1 MIAMIIYNGLNKL
14 LEEVVIMLFLEE
26 RLGRII
32 KELNGYIRQDSI
44 DISDLKIKY
53 GNFKGGEKVGLDT
66 SEWNSFGKGDRWG
79 GKDVHCWFRFE
90 FGIPEVFK
98 GKTVS
103 LEIST
108 GREGNWDALNPQFLA
123 YVNER
128 LVQGLDVNHR
138 DIILTESAIPCEV
151 FNIALNS
158 YSGMKSGLAELNA
171 SMSTINRNVEK
182 LYYDMNVPLSTA
194 LLLHKED
201 KKRID
206 IIKYLNEAA
215 NLIDLRKPFSEQFNT
230 SIIRA
235 IEFLETEFYG
245 KYCGNS
251 EAVAWCVGHTHIDVA
266 WLWTLAQTREKAAR
280 SFSTVLN
287 LMKEYP
293 DYVFMSSQPQLYKFI
308 KEDQPGL
315 YEEIKA
321 RIADGRW
328 EPEGAMWLEA
338 DCNLTSGES
347 LVRQLLYGKRF
358 FEKEFG
364 KKNRVLWLP
373 DVFGYSAALPQILKK
388 SGIDYF
394 VTSKISWN
402 EYNKLPYDTFTWE
415 GIDGT
420 GILTH
425 FITTCDI
432 TGKDWSEAPNMTTYN
447 GYLKPSEILG
457 AWARYQQKHI
467 NDEVLVP
474 FGFGDG
480 GGGPTREML
489 ENAKRLEKGIPG
501 MPRVKMGKAL
511 EFLQQLEKNTASDK
525 KLPRWV
531 GELYLEY
538 HRGTYTSMA
547 RNKKFNRRSE
557 LLYQDAEFLSIAGNL
572 LTNAAYPVKMLN
584 AGWETILLN
593 QFHDILPGSSIKEVY
608 EDSRDQYM
616 TVLENGQAIVDA
628 AIDALVANMAL
639 ERTSLVVFNQLDFER
654 DDTAEFELPEGYG
667 NTALIDADGKT
678 AISQLIEGNRLIFH
692 AEGIPARGYKTYRI
706 EKGVSENA
714 FSSMKVSPE
723 GMSNRFFDITFDTDM
738 NMTSIYDKVNMRELL
753 KPGEKANVLQAFED
767 KPHNYDA
774 WDINIYYQEKMWE
787 VSKVDGVEVIE
798 AGPVRACIR
807 VSRSFLDSTI
817 NQEIVIYADIPR
829 VDFVNTIDWKET
841 QVLLKAAFP
850 VDIHAQ
856 KATYEIQ
863 YGNVERP
870 THWNTSWDTAMFEVC
885 AHKWADLSEDGYGVS
900 LLNDCKYGYDIKDGV
915 MRLTLLK
922 SAKDPNTD
930 ADREIHRFTYSLYPH
945 KGDFREAGTVRS
957 AYSLNCPLYTK
968 VEGPHPGSLPE
979 SMSLVGTD
987 AENVFI
993 EVVKKA
999 EDTEDIIVRLYECN
1013 NRRTPVTL
1021 SFFKKL
1027 AGVWECDL
1035 MENDLTSLTHEE
1047 NHFDFEIKP
1056 YEIKT
1061 FRLKVD

>member
-1 MIAMIIYNGLNKL
+1 M
-14 LEEVVIMLFLEE
+14 MLFLEE
-26 RLGRII
+26 RLGRIVN
-32 KELNGYIRQDSI
+32 ELKGCIRQDSI
-44 DISDLKIKY
+44 GLNNLKIKY

-66 SEWNSFGKGDRWG
+66 SDWNIFGKEDRWG

-90 FGIPEVFK
+90 FEIPEEFK
-98 GKTVS
+98 GKFVS

-108 GREGNWDALNPQFLA
+108 GREGEWDALNPQFLV

-128 LVQGLDVNHR
+128 LIQGLDVNHR
-138 DIILTESAIPCEV
+138 DITLTESANPGEV
-151 FNIALNS
+151 FNIALYS
-158 YSGMKSGLAELNA
+158 YSGMKSGRVELDA
-171 SMSTINRNVEK
+171 QISTLSRAVEK
-182 LYYDMNVPLSTA
+182 LYYDISVPLNAA

-206 IIKYLNEAA
+206 IIKHINAAA
-215 NLIDLRKPFSEQFNT
+215 NLLDLRKPYTQEFNT
-230 SIIRA
+230 SIA
-235 IEFLETEFYG
+235 TATEYLDKEFYG

-266 WLWTLAQTREKAAR
+266 WLWTLAQTREKAVR

-293 DYVFMSSQPQLYKFI
+293 DYVFMSSQPQLYKYI
-308 KEDQPGL
+308 KEDQPEL
-315 YEEIKA
+315 FEEIRVRVA
-321 RIADGRW
+321 EGRW

-402 EYNKLPYDTFTWE
+402 EYNKMPYDTFTWE
-415 GIDGT
+415 GVDGT

-447 GYLKPSEILG
+447 GYIKPSEILG

-467 NDEVLVP
+467 SDEVLVP

-480 GGGPTREML
+480 GGGPTKDML

-501 MPRVKMGKAL
+501 MPRVKMGKTL
-511 EFLQQLEKNTASDK
+511 DFLQQLEENTASDK
-525 KLPRWV
+525 NLPRWV

-547 RNKKFNRRSE
+547 RNKKFNRKSE
-557 LLYQDAEFLSIAGNL
+557 LLYQDAEFLSVAGNL
-572 LTNAAYPVKMLN
+572 LTNAAYPSETLYE
-584 AGWETILLN
+584 GWETILLN

-608 EDSRDQYM
+608 EDSRVQYM
-616 TVLENGQAIVDA
+616 NVLKNGQAIVDA
-628 AIDALVANMAL
+628 AIDSIADNIAL
-639 ERTSLVVFNQLDFER
+639 ERTSLVVFNQLDFVR
-654 DDTAEFELPEGYG
+654 SDTAEFELPEGYC
-667 NTALIDADGKT
+667 NASVLDTDGKHV
-678 AISQLIEGNRLIFH
+678 ISQLAEGNKLVFH
-692 AEGIPARGYKTYRI
+692 AKGIPAKGYKTYLL
-706 EKGVSENA
+706 EKSALENA
-714 FSSMKVSPE
+714 ASRMKISQE
-723 GMSNRFFDITFDTDM
+723 GMSNRFFDIAFDSDM
-738 NMTSIYDKVNMRELL
+738 NMASIYDKVNMRELL

-767 KPHNYDA
+767 KPYNYDA

-787 VSKVDGVEVIE
+787 VSKVDCIEVIE
-798 AGPVRACIR
+798 AGPVRASIR
-807 VSRSFLDSTI
+807 IRRSFLDSTI
-817 NQEIVIYADIPR
+817 EQEIVIYADMPR
-829 VDFVNTIDWKET
+829 IDFVNMIDWKET

-870 THWNTSWDTAMFEVC
+870 THWNTSWDQARFEVC

-900 LLNDCKYGYDIKDGV
+900 LMNDCKYGYDIKDGV

-922 SAKDPNTD
+922 SAKDPNVD
-930 ADREIHRFTYSLYPH
+930 ADREMHRFTYSLYPH
-945 KGDFREAGTVRS
+945 KGDFREAGTVKS
-957 AYSLNCPLYTK
+957 AYSLNCPLYAK
-968 VEGPHPGSLPE
+968 VEGPHPGLLPE

-987 AENVFI
+987 AVNVFI

-999 EDTEDIIVRLYECN
+999 EDTDDVIIRLYECH
-1013 NRRTPVTL
+1013 NRRTPVRLT
-1021 SFFKKL
+1021 FFKKL
-1027 AGVWECDL
+1027 ANVWECDL
-1035 MENDLTSLTHEE
+1035 MEKDLSGLAHEE

-1061 FRLKVD
+1061 FKLRV